1 MQIAIYTKQNNE
13 ASAVYISDMH
23 RWLQSQGA
31 EVLVFEQIVKSF
43 PGEFQSNT
51 RCFKTAI
58 DVKNVS
64 LFVTV
69 GGDGTFLDSVLF
81 VVENQIPVMGINTGR
96 LGFLANVARDE
107 YVPAFNNFFSNKY
120 QIEQRNLLQ
129 LETDRNLFQPNTF
142 GLNDFVIHKKDTSS
156 MITVHT
162 YLNGE
167 FLNSYWADGLIV
179 ATPTGSTGYS
189 LSCGGPIIFPSSS
202 TFAITP
208 VSPHNLNVR
217 PVIVPDD
224 QVISFEIEGRG
235 TNFLVSLDSR
245 SETVDTTVQLAI
257 KKAPYKLNI
266 IRLHQKDYLDT
277 LRKKMMWGHD
287 ERNDLR

>member
-1 MQIAIYTKQNNE
+1 MQIAIYTKQINE
-13 ASAVYISDMH
+13 TSALYIADVQ
-23 RWLQSQGA
+23 RWLLSEGCD
-31 EVLVFEQIVKSF
+31 VLIVKEMVDSF
-43 PGEFQSNT
+43 PNEFPANT
-51 RCFKTAI
+51 NVFQTAA
-58 DVKNVS
+58 DVKS
-64 LFVTV
+64 CDLFVTV
-69 GGDGTFLDSVLF
+69 GGDGTFLDSVLY
-81 VVENQIPVMGINTGR
+81 VVEHQIPVMGINTGR
-96 LGFLANVARDE
+96 LGFLANVAKDE
-107 YVPAFNNFFSNKY
+107 YIDAFHLFFQSKY
-120 QIEQRNLLQ
+120 DIELRNLIQ
-129 LETDRNLFQPNTF
+129 LESDRNLFSPNFF

-167 FLNSYWADGLIV
+167 FLNSYWADGLII

-202 TFAITP
+202 AFAITP

-235 TNFLVSLDSR
+235 VNFLVSLDSR
-245 SETVDTTVQLAI
+245 SETVDTAVQLAI
-257 KKAPYKLNI
+257 KKAPYQLKML
-266 IRLHQKDYLDT
+266 RPYQKDYLDT
-277 LRKKMMWGHD
+277 LRKKLIWGRD

>member
-1 MQIAIYTKQNNE
+1 LQIAIYTKQNTE
-13 ASAVYISDMH
+13 ATATYIAEVQ
-23 RWLQSQGA
+23 RWLKSQGA
-31 EVLVFEQIVKSF
+31 EVLVFSQIVKIF
-43 PGEFQSNT
+43 PSEFPTSTNT
-51 RCFKTAI
+51 FDVPI
-58 DVKNVS
+58 DLKNAS

-69 GGDGTFLDSVLF
+69 GGDGTFLDSVLYILQY
-81 VVENQIPVMGINTGR
+81 QIPVMGINTGR
-96 LGFLANVARDE
+96 LGFLANVARE
-107 YVPAFNNFFSNKY
+107 EFIPAFQNFFQNKY
-120 QIEQRNLLQ
+120 DIEQRNLLQ
-129 LETDRNLFQPNTF
+129 LETDRNLFYPNTF

-245 SETVDTTVQLAI
+245 SETVDTSVQLAI

-266 IRLHQKDYLDT
+266 IRLQQKDYLDT

>member
-1 MQIAIYTKQNNE
+1 MQVALYTKQNTE
-13 ASAVYISDMH
+13 TTAVYIAEVQ
-23 RWLQSQGA
+23 RWLQSQGLD
-31 EVLVFEQIVKSF
+31 VLIFKQIVASF
-43 PGEFQSNT
+43 PSEFPSSTHTFND
-51 RCFKTAI
+51 ASA
-58 DVKNVS
+58 VKDAE

-81 VVENQIPVMGINTGR
+81 VLQHQIPVMGINTGR
-96 LGFLANVARDE
+96 LGFLANVARE
-107 YVPAFNNFFSNKY
+107 EFVSAFQNFFQNKY
-120 QIEQRNLLQ
+120 EIEQRNLLQ
-129 LETDRNLFQPNTF
+129 LETDRNLFYPNTF
-142 GLNDFVIHKKDTSS
+142 ALNDFVIHKKDTSS

-167 FLNSYWADGLIV
+167 FLNSYWADGLII

-202 TFAITP
+202 AFAITP